1 MKILKKYQ
9 FGLLIILL
17 LASCGKGFLEVAP
30 KGSLIASKTV
40 EYENMFYNSLAIGV
54 DVPTVAL
61 GDDAAMLSTYFES
74 SPLRLQRIFRW
85 DADFYEPEQT
95 AAELQSPIASIYI
108 YNKIINE
115 VMDSKEGD
123 EAYKSRIRAEAKAS
137 KAYFNMLLV
146 NYYGKPYNPATS
158 SSDTGIPLVKE
169 ADVSATSFV
178 RASVK
183 QVYDE
188 MITDLTEAI
197 PLIPIN
203 QPHRQRMTK
212 AAAEF
217 TLAKLYWY
225 QGNYSAALEWIN
237 SGKMHLPT
245 SFEVGIYDYNI
256 TYAVPTWSVSSGNNN
271 IESLLARTSLC
282 FWVNTSNNVLLAPWV
297 ADLFTPTDQRIK
309 SFSIV
314 PYQGT
319 GTFPA
324 QLRRR
329 TGPFGAQVAQGVG
342 LPDVELMKAECEA
355 RLDKLSEAS
364 ATLKTFREKRM
375 SKTEAAVMPA
385 GKDDLI
391 RFIIDERVR
400 EFALYGLRWFDM
412 RRLSK
417 DPLFQSKVYQ
427 HIIWDASFVQ
437 PGKALT
443 TYTLE
448 KDRLTLRFP
457 LNVISAN
464 PGMQNNP

>member
-1 MKILKKYQ
+1 MKTLKKYQ
-9 FGLLIILL
+9 LGLFIILL
-17 LASCGKGFLEVAP
+17 QASCGKDFLEVAP
-30 KGSLIASKTV
+30 KGSLIASRTV
-40 EYENMFYNSLAIGV
+40 EYENMMYNSLAIGA

-115 VMDSKEGD
+115 VMASKEGD
-123 EAYKSRIRAEAKAS
+123 EAYKNRVRAEAKAS
-137 KAYFNMLLV
+137 KAYFNMLLI
-146 NYYGKPYNPATS
+146 NYYGKPYNPATA
-158 SSDTGIPLVKE
+158 SSDPGIPLVNE
-169 ADVSATSFV
+169 ADVSATSFT

-183 QVYDE
+183 EVYDS
-188 MITDLTEAI
+188 MISDLLESI
-197 PLIPIN
+197 PLIPID

-225 QGNYSAALEWIN
+225 QANYSAALDWIN
-237 SGKMHLPT
+237 LGKTHMPT

-256 TYAVPTWSVSSGNNN
+256 TYAVPTWTVTSGFNN

-282 FWVNTSNNVLLAPWV
+282 FWVNTSNSVLLAPWV
-297 ADLFTPTDQRIK
+297 YDLYSPSDKRIK
-309 SFSIV
+309 SFSTV

-319 GTFPA
+319 GIFPA
-324 QLRRR
+324 KLSRR
-329 TGPFGAQVAQGVG
+329 TGPFGAQVAQGVS

-355 RLDKLSEAS
+355 RLDKLADARATLSSFRLKRMAS
-364 ATLKTFREKRM
+364 AEATVTINEKN
-375 SKTEAAVMPA
+375 E
-385 GKDDLI
+385 LI

-400 EFALYGLRWFDM
+400 EFALYGFRWFDM
-412 RRLSK
+412 RRLSN
-417 DPLFQSKVYQ
+417 DPLFKDKVYK
-427 HIIWDASFVQ
+427 HIKYDGSTGQ
-437 PGKALT
+437 PQT

-448 KDRLTLRFP
+448 NNRLTLRFP